1 MAQFSEASQAGSGQG
16 DQGGLPFE
24 GDVHGRGAA
33 DDQGDGVD
41 AGATIAKSVA
51 KAADAEAKAVT
62 EANIHKEIVLTAVDA
77 PKPAA
82 AAKAAKAKEVAQ
94 AQDKKLEEAVTPQPG
109 SPVADVMDLLQ
120 KMRKALSEAQKQEAE
135 EYAANRKQCKK
146 DAGAK
151 QAEVKKL
158 GDKILSVSPG
168 ERYQRA
174 ISNMQ
179 SSITE
184 LRDATSEQKTKV
196 KGLQDQASAKCAAV
210 MAKSEALSRHL
221 EQHKKALKI
230 LGVIKQKL
238 FKSRLM
244 KEAARSLAEQKENDD
259 AEATEAGAKAAS
271 LKAQA
276 AKAAAAPGAT
286 GAAGKKASQQAT
298 KKAADSA
305 TANAATAEAGTKADG
320 ADEET
325 AEAVGKKAADEVKK
339 AVKKQQQA
347 GGKGSASGDDGGGDD
362 GAAAAAVATTQRA
375 GDYIC
380 ILLARRVRPRRIDSA
395 LAPFPQV
402 EFGDDDSDLGDLGA
416 GDDDDDEQE

>member
-1 MAQFSEASQAGSGQG
+1 MAQFAEASQAGSGQG

-62 EANIHKEIVLTAVDA
+62 EANIQKEIVLTAVDT

-196 KGLQDQASAKCAAV
+196 KGLKDQASAKCAAV
-210 MAKSEALSRHL
+210 MAKSEALSRHQ
-221 EQHKKALKI
+221 EQHKKASKI

-244 KEAARSLAEQKENDD
+244 KEAARSPAEQKENDD

-276 AKAAAAPGAT
+276 AKAAVAP

-339 AVKKQQQA
+339 AVKQQQQA

-375 GDYIC
+375 GDYIY
-380 ILLARRVRPRRIDSA
+380 ILLARRARPRRIDSA

>member
-1 MAQFSEASQAGSGQG
+1 
-16 DQGGLPFE
+16 LPFE

-62 EANIHKEIVLTAVDA
+62 EANIQKEIVLTAVDT

-151 QAEVKKL
+151 QAAVKKL

-196 KGLQDQASAKCAAV
+196 KGLKDQASAKCAAV
-210 MAKSEALSRHL
+210 MAKSEALSRHQ
-221 EQHKKALKI
+221 EQHKKASKI

-305 TANAATAEAGTKADG
+305 TANAATAEGGTKAKADG
-320 ADEET
+320 TDEET

-339 AVKKQQQA
+339 AVKQQQQA
-347 GGKGSASGDDGGGDD
+347 GGKGSASGDGGGGDD